1 MGSSTVGAVF
11 PPALSDIAERTEAR
25 IDSLLGSEVA
35 RWAAVDR
42 GLEAPLNA
50 LRDLVLAG
58 GKRLRPSFCYCA
70 FVGAGGRPDDPRIV
84 DVGAALELLH
94 TFALIHDDVMD
105 GSGTRRGLD
114 AVHQRFIR
122 AHRDGGWRG
131 EPRRFGEGIAI
142 LVGDFACTYADLLM
156 RAAPAAALDVYDELR
171 VELCVGQSLDLVGTA
186 MRSTD
191 VDDARR
197 IATYKSAKYTVER
210 PLHLGAALADR
221 IDDLRPALS
230 AIGLPL
236 GEAFQLRDDLLG
248 VFGEERVTGKPVGD
262 DLREGKPTP
271 LVALAFAQADAAD
284 RGKSRSPPR
293 PRAGPVPTASGSSRV
308 SAPATSTT
316 PRSGRSRSC
325 SSPAAPSTRSRR
337 PSTPSSTARSP
348 PSPPRPS
355 APRPPTCSRS
365 SPSTSPGGIIEQR
378 AAASPRPTVERR
390 IRASATIRTEQRAA
404 ANP

>member
-1 MGSSTVGAVF
+1 MGSSPAGAVF

-25 IDSLLGSEVA
+25 VDSLLAAEVA
-35 RWAAVDR
+35 RWAAVDA
-42 GLEAPLNA
+42 GLEAPLTA

-58 GKRLRPSFCYCA
+58 GKRLRPAFCYCA
-70 FVGAGGRPDDPRIV
+70 FVGAGGRPDDPRVV

-122 AHRDGGWRG
+122 AHGDGGWRG
-131 EPRRFGEGIAI
+131 EARRFGEGIAI

-156 RAAPAAALDVYDELR
+156 RAAPPAALDVYDELR

-186 MRSTD
+186 LRSTD

-210 PLHLGAALADR
+210 PLHLGAALAGR
-221 IDDLRPALS
+221 IDDLGGPLS

-271 LVALAFAQADAAD
+271 LLAIASSRADADGLELLARVGAGDLEDTEIKALQELLVAGGAVEEIEATIVALVDRATRALADA
-284 RGKSRSPPR
+284 PL
-293 PRAGPVPTASGSSRV
+293 
-308 SAPATSTT
+308 AP
-316 PRSGRSRSC
+316 
-325 SSPAAPSTRSRR
+325 PAADLLQELAVYVAWRDH
-337 PSTPSSTARSP
+337 
-348 PSPPRPS
+348 
-355 APRPPTCSRS
+355 
-365 SPSTSPGGIIEQR
+365 
-378 AAASPRPTVERR
+378 
-390 IRASATIRTEQRAA
+390 
-404 ANP
+404 